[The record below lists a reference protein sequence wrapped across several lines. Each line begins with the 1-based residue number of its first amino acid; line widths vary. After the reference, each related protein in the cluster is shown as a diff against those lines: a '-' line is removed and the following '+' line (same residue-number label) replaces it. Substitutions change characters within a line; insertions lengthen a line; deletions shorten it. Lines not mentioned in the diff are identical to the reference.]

1 MDTKTICQV
10 GCLMS
15 STAMG
20 LAGAD
25 IPIQDLTN
33 VNISSTPKSL
43 NEWLKMNEGY
53 DGSNDLIET
62 QVPLINPARIEWN
75 DADAFHKYNDLS
87 FDEGDVITA
96 NAVVI
101 PSSNNIFLFCNS
113 GIVPGSWSSSNRQCE
128 QRWSQITTL
137 SQSTIPDTTET
148 LTRTLQMLSDTESST

>member
-25 IPIQDLTN
+25 IPIQDFTN
-33 VNISSTPKSL
+33 VNVSSTPKSL
-43 NEWLKMNEGY
+43 NEWLKRNDGY

-75 DADAFHKYNDLS
+75 DVDAFHKHNDLS
-87 FDEGDVITA
+87 YEEGNLIMV
-96 NAVVI
+96 N
-101 PSSNNIFLFCNS
+101 
-113 GIVPGSWSSSNRQCE
+113 GSYFYH
-128 QRWSQITTL
+128 
-137 SQSTIPDTTET
+137 
-148 LTRTLQMLSDTESST
+148 

>member
-25 IPIQDLTN
+25 IPIQDFTN
-33 VNISSTPKSL
+33 VNVSSTPKSL
-43 NEWLKMNEGY
+43 NEWLKRNDGY

-75 DADAFHKYNDLS
+75 DVDAFHKHNDLS
-87 FDEGDVITA
+87 YEEGNLIMV
-96 NAVVI
+96 NGI
-101 PSSNNIFLFCNS
+101 PYCSYFYH
-113 GIVPGSWSSSNRQCE
+113 
-128 QRWSQITTL
+128 
-137 SQSTIPDTTET
+137 
-148 LTRTLQMLSDTESST
+148 